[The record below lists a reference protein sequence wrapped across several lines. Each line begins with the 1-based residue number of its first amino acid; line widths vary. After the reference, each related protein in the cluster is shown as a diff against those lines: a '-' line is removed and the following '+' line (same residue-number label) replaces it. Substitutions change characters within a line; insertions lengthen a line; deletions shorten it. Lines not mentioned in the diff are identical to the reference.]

1 MADVGAHERELAME
15 ALDAHRRAGRLE
27 REEHATRCATASRAS
42 SRVQLDA
49 LFRDLPE
56 PHPAYPASSGPPT
69 APPPVPGPPEAPDLP
84 ELIAPTG
91 AAVARHAGMIS
102 LLTPVAA
109 ALLFAVSGGRFPWV
123 FLLVPVV
130 IAVVAYVS
138 HRHQQ

>member
-27 REEHATRCATASRAS
+27 REEHASRCAAASRAG
-42 SRVQLDA
+42 SRSQLDA

-56 PHPAYPASSGPPT
+56 PHPAYPSG
-69 APPPVPGPPEAPDLP
+69 APAAPAPSPPGPPAAPDLP
-84 ELIAPTG
+84 ELVAPTG

-109 ALLFAVSGGRFPWV
+109 TLLFAVSGGRFPWV
-123 FLLVPVV
+123 FLLVPIV
-130 IAVVAYVS
+130 IAAVAFVS

>member
-27 REEHATRCATASRAS
+27 RAEHASRCAAASRAS
-42 SRVQLDA
+42 SRSQLDA

-56 PHPAYPASSGPPT
+56 PHPAFPSATTPS
-69 APPPVPGPPEAPDLP
+69 APPPPQGPPAAPDLP
-84 ELIAPTG
+84 ELVAPTG

-102 LLTPVAA
+102 MLTPVAA
-109 ALLFAVSGGRFPWV
+109 TLLFAVSGGRFPWI
-123 FLLVPVV
+123 FILVPIV
-130 IAVVAYVS
+130 IAAVAYVS